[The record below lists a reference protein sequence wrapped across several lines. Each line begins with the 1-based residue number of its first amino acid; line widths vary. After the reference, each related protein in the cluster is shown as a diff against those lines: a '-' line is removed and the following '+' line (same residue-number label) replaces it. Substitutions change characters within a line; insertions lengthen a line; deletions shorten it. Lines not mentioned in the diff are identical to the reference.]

1 MQRGLKN
8 QRTLS
13 QELTRFLTSISLNLT
28 REILIY
34 YENYVKAIEEIS
46 V

>member
-13 QELTRFLTSISLNLT
+13 QELTWLLTSISLNLT

-34 YENYVKAIEEIS
+34 YEDNVKAIGELS

>member
-34 YENYVKAIEEIS
+34 YENDVKAIGEIS

>member
-8 QRTLS
+8 QRSWS
-13 QELTRFLTSISLNLT
+13 QELTCFLTSISLNLT

-34 YENYVKAIEEIS
+34 YEDNVEVIGEMS